1 MIEDVFYRLP
11 RRIASAFS
19 VRVSDFLVVAPGDK
33 LPARLRAGRLGALIF
48 IRGVYAHART
58 AHHSE

>member
-19 VRVSDFLVVAPGDK
+19 VRAAGFSALEAERQIARPG
-33 LPARLRAGRLGALIF
+33 AGG
-48 IRGVYAHART
+48 
-58 AHHSE
+58 